1 MSRKR
6 EAWPA
11 TDSFSR
17 PALAGRNMTNAHITA
32 ARISGRIAGTT
43 VRHLVWLNDQID
55 WTEVGAIV
63 LHGLQVLVVLT
74 LLAGRGTRRLWD
86 QLPAFSERMGKA
98 YSRLV
103 VRTTAPT
110 EQVTIAP
117 QPVMSPL
124 VTMAQELE
132 QLTVRE
138 LMAIVGTRRKLAKRQ
153 LIEMAVAIA

>member
-1 MSRKR
+1 
-6 EAWPA
+6 
-11 TDSFSR
+11 
-17 PALAGRNMTNAHITA
+17 MTNAHITA

-74 LLAGRGTRRLWD
+74 LLAGRGARRLWD

-103 VRTTAPT
+103 VRTA
-110 EQVTIAP
+110 EQVATAP
-117 QPVMSPL
+117 QPVVSPL

-138 LMAIVGTRRKLAKRQ
+138 LMAIAGTRRKLAKRE
-153 LIEMAVAIA
+153 LVAMALAVA